1 MLVSQWIIQEETSR
15 IMYNQK
21 QVKAERPAQR
31 EVCSSRNLRVKG
43 VDTQVAVIR
52 VILKGQSLWKE

>member
-1 MLVSQWIIQEETSR
+1 
-15 IMYNQK
+15 MYNQK

-52 VILKGQSLWKE
+52 VILKGQRLWKE